1 MGTKTHSQH
10 SQTAVNGYRMN
21 NEQIRRAE
29 ETTTMARA
37 NSTANEINAFSFGVE
52 TQKSVR

>member
-1 MGTKTHSQH
+1 
-10 SQTAVNGYRMN
+10 MN

-37 NSTANEINAFSFGVE
+37 NFTANEINAFSFGVE
-52 TQKSVR
+52 TQKVCVEI